1 MTISTCVNELLPR
14 YWPIRYLYYQLTEQ
28 VYLIECLIF
37 VYVFFFFTLA
47 VQKALQNVS
56 HPTNVGKSA
65 LHGTGLPLVATQCL
79 AQGHFSMQSG

>member
-37 VYVFFFFTLA
+37 VYVFFLTLA
-47 VQKALQNVS
+47 VQKPLQNVS
-56 HPTNVGKSA
+56 RPTNFGKSA
-65 LHGTGLPLVATQCL
+65 LHGTGRPLVATQCL
-79 AQGHFSMQSG
+79 AQGHFSMRSG